1 MGFGGLRREKV
12 ICLEYSEATCR
23 LDGDLD
29 VTKDWGFARRV
40 HFEERDTKEL
50 RKYTRV

>member
-1 MGFGGLRREKV
+1 MH
-12 ICLEYSEATCR
+12 R

-40 HFEERDTKEL
+40 QFEEKDTKEL
-50 RKYTRV
+50 RKSTRV